1 MGVAGVGSAGEAE
14 HPFADEVRPDGP
26 RLVDWSAMPVLL
38 AFCSAVVYGV
48 GDWFGGRASRRQPS
62 MVVAAVGQAVSLVL
76 VVVAV
81 VVMGPARPDSA
92 TWAWGAFGGIVGAL
106 GIAGLYHGF
115 AHGDISV
122 VAPVSAVVGVVL
134 PVVVGLALGERPSP
148 LAFVGIG
155 LAVVAVALV
164 SGALG
169 THKHNTPPRIVAL
182 AVGVGACF
190 GLLFVAF
197 DRTDPDSGLWPLVAA
212 RLASVPLLVVLIAMT
227 RSRVVRDRESL
238 SIAVAA
244 GVFDMGA
251 NVLYLAAVRAGML
264 SIVSVVASL
273 YPASTVALAFG
284 IDKERL
290 GKWQAVGLGVAAL
303 ALVLVS
309 LSRQ

>member
-1 MGVAGVGSAGEAE
+1 
-14 HPFADEVRPDGP
+14 
-26 RLVDWSAMPVLL
+26 MPVLL

-81 VVMGPARPDSA
+81 VVMGTARPDSA
-92 TWAWGAFGGIVGAL
+92 TWVWGAFGGIVGAL

-169 THKHNTPPRIVAL
+169 THQHNTPPRNRAL
-182 AVGVGACF
+182 
-190 GLLFVAF
+190 L
-197 DRTDPDSGLWPLVAA
+197 A
-212 RLASVPLLVVLIAMT
+212 RGDGG
-227 RSRVVRDRESL
+227 R
-238 SIAVAA
+238 
-244 GVFDMGA
+244 
-251 NVLYLAAVRAGML
+251 
-264 SIVSVVASL
+264 
-273 YPASTVALAFG
+273 
-284 IDKERL
+284 
-290 GKWQAVGLGVAAL
+290 
-303 ALVLVS
+303 
-309 LSRQ
+309 